1 MAIRKFHEEIFHPS
15 FSIWWSTS
23 SFEDIDSTNITFL
36 YFHPHISNLHDVS
49 NKTPSSKKR
58 LTVRSLRAV
67 SKPWLFKRPHLK
79 STCSKSHSYPA
90 GAVTR
95 MAWGGPGHGGW
106 SFQGINQLMGCG
118 ASWVRLG
125 STHGATWNIQRL
137 CFTWR
142 FGGLEDL
149 GFPDE
154 RDLFYER
161 GYPDSNTKRPGP
173 KPPI

>member
-1 MAIRKFHEEIFHPS
+1 
-15 FSIWWSTS
+15 
-23 SFEDIDSTNITFL
+23 
-36 YFHPHISNLHDVS
+36 
-49 NKTPSSKKR
+49 
-58 LTVRSLRAV
+58 
-67 SKPWLFKRPHLK
+67 
-79 STCSKSHSYPA
+79 
-90 GAVTR
+90 